1 MFSVFAFAV
10 LLIGGINAENEKS
23 NDFEIRHLIELGS
36 DSLDDGIEVKDIA
49 EDVTNE
55 LDELICTSY
64 TEKGTKCSIDGKF
77 LTPTVIFVTFSEYA
91 CRLY

>member
-10 LLIGGINAENEKS
+10 LLIGGINAENEKL

-36 DSLDDGIEVKDIA
+36 DSLDDGIEVKDI
-49 EDVTNE
+49 EKGVLNE

-64 TEKGTKCSIDGKF
+64 TGTVKECSIDGKF
-77 LTPTVIFVTFSEYA
+77 LTPTLILVKF
-91 CRLY
+91 

>member
-10 LLIGGINAENEKS
+10 FLIGGISAENEKL

-36 DSLDDGIEVKDIA
+36 NSLDDGIGLKDIE
-49 EDVTNE
+49 EDVRNE

-77 LTPTVIFVTFSEYA
+77 LTPTLTLMTF
-91 CRLY
+91 